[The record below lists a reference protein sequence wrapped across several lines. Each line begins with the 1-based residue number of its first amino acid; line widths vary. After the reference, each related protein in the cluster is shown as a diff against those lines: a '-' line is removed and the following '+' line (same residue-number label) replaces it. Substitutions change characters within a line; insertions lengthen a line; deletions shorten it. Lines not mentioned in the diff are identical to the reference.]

1 MNKRSTFSGSCFACI
16 GLEKHMTTFLGE
28 NQPDLEREN
37 ISDAHYD
44 TKIPDMPGKIVTK
57 ENLIKILLCCLP
69 L

>member
-1 MNKRSTFSGSCFACI
+1 MNKRSTFSGSCFARI

-28 NQPDLEREN
+28 NLEREN

-57 ENLIKILLCCLP
+57 ENLIKILLCCLA